1 MLWFENDLQKLK
13 EQLVAEEVFV
23 IEESRHHQRLSKHDQ
38 LLLSINWKMTE
49 WAQKSIN
56 YDTYSA

>member
-13 EQLVAEEVFV
+13 EQLVAEEAFV
-23 IEESRHHQRLSKHDQ
+23 IEEGRHHQRFSKHDQ

-56 YDTYSA
+56 YDMYSA